1 MVMKI
6 FIYRYTSGNS
16 SVVDRKYEARNITSF
31 DQSIDVPT
39 QTMALPETDTDQ
51 AILTKAEGNTEKVNF
66 SWIIKD
72 EDTSPVLDASGSA
85 INSFTVT
92 DIIGNNTTWDPRT
105 PDGAYVWFTNFFEK
119 LGVSDNY
126 KYRFEIYDVATSQGL
141 LNKYGIISR
150 ITMAKSATDPAI
162 YNATIEFTVGND
174 ITVT

>member
-1 MVMKI
+1 MMKV

-16 SVVDRKYEARNITSF
+16 SVVDKKYEAKNITSF

-51 AILTKAEGNTEKVNF
+51 AILTKAEGNVEKINF

-72 EDTSPVLDASGSA
+72 EATSPVMEANGDA

-119 LGVSDNY
+119 LGVSDNF
-126 KYRFEIYDVATSQGL
+126 KYRFEIYDMDTSQGL

-150 ITMAKSATDPAI
+150 ISMTKGAADPAV

-174 ITVT
+174 VTVT